1 MSSATTPDKIGRYQI
16 LERVGRGGMGVLYR
30 GFDPILDRE
39 VAIKVMLADFSE
51 DTEQMRPR
59 FYREAK
65 AVAKLQHRNIVTIFE
80 FAEENNQPHIVM
92 EFLRGL
98 PLSARMEQNPPLT
111 LDDKLDVVAQLC
123 SGLGYAHSQGIVHRD
138 DKPANVFVLE
148 DGTVKLLDFGIAKLS
163 TSTLTRQGDVLGS
176 APYMSPEQ
184 VAGTHDLDGRSD
196 VWSTGVLLF
205 ELLTGRKPF
214 EGEALTTVIMGIMKT
229 EPPAVD
235 ELVPGIPK
243 AVGEVV
249 ARALHKDRDRR
260 FQTAEE
266 LGRELQLIRKT
277 QQLSNLPPMDA
288 TRFASTGVLKALHD
302 ERQKQEQGTLFD
314 KTLKSV
320 LALPD
325 SAPPASPKMKLW
337 IAGAAAAVLLVVAAG
352 GYFMLR
358 SDAPSTIA
366 PGSAEEGSRLATAGP
381 LSAPPPAA
389 APPGGAAPAPTSE
402 PVATKP
408 AAPTTVAAKKSA
420 EPPPANK
427 KGATPPA
434 PVATQQPAA
443 TPPAATQQPVAAQP
457 VAPEPVAPEPVAP
470 APVPPPV
477 KSASANVAVTLSG
490 TYPFEVWDGSRLVSP
505 AARSHQLP
513 LQPNGKVL
521 RMVAADVFL
530 DQQVRV
536 NGGDD
541 QRFDHD
547 APGLGRIEIRAARGE
562 CKAMVGKKDLGY
574 GPWPPQNAVVGEHR
588 VTLVCPDD
596 QNPVQHVLVTQGRPA
611 RATFQAK

>member
-80 FAEENNQPHIVM
+80 FAEENQQPHIVM

-98 PLSARMEQNPPLT
+98 PLSTRMEQKPPLT

-123 SGLGYAHSQGIVHRD
+123 NGLGYAHTQGIVHRD
-138 DKPANVFVLE
+138 VKPANVFILE
-148 DGTVKLLDFGIAKLS
+148 DGTVKLLDFGIAKLA
-163 TSTLTRQGDVLGS
+163 TSTLTRQGDVVGS

-184 VAGTHDLDGRSD
+184 IAGTQDIDGRSD

-205 ELLTGRKPF
+205 ELLTGKKPF
-214 EGEALTTVIMGIMKT
+214 DGDALTTVVMGILKN
-229 EPPAVD
+229 EPPPVD
-235 ELVPGIPK
+235 QLIPGMPK
-243 AVGEVV
+243 AVAEVV
-249 ARALHKDRDRR
+249 TRALHKDRDRR
-260 FQTAEE
+260 YQTAEE

-288 TRFASTGVLKALHD
+288 TRFASTNVLKALHD
-302 ERQKQEQGTLFD
+302 DRQKQEQGAPADQTLQPAPARAAATAAQSQS
-314 KTLKSV
+314 KT
-320 LALPD
+320 
-325 SAPPASPKMKLW
+325 W
-337 IAGAAAAVLLVVAAG
+337 IIGVAAAVVIVAVG
-352 GYFMLR
+352 LGYAMLQ
-358 SDAPSTIA
+358 SDDLAAPASGPVA
-366 PGSAEEGSRLATAGP
+366 DGSRLATAEP
-381 LSAPPPAA
+381 ISAPPAATPPPATA
-389 APPGGAAPAPTSE
+389 TVPPETTSAPGAINKPTV
-402 PVATKP
+402 PTVAT
-408 AAPTTVAAKKSA
+408 KKSA
-420 EPPPANK
+420 EPPPVK
-427 KGATPPA
+427 KSTAPATE
-434 PVATQQPAA
+434 PAA
-443 TPPAATQQPVAAQP
+443 AVSA
-457 VAPEPVAPEPVAP
+457 
-470 APVPPPV
+470 PPPV
-477 KSASANVAVTLSG
+477 KSAPANVAVTLSG
-490 TYPFEVWDGSRLVSP
+490 TYPFEVWDGSRLLSG
-505 AARSHQLP
+505 AARSHELP
-513 LQPNGKVL
+513 LQANGKTL
-521 RMVAADVFL
+521 RIVASDVFL
-530 DQQVRV
+530 DRQVKV
-536 NGGDD
+536 DGGDD
-541 QRFDHD
+541 QRFDHA